1 MLLSLSSLKTFFM
14 GSRRNAPMIMPSSSH
29 SSSSWGF
36 LMRYCCLWSLRI
48 LKEIKVSLITFE
60 VMPDMVNTLS
70 VVCRFEFVYGHH
82 QLELNRPSWK
92 MSSGLLTSVD
102 MYLLWCLLSPGSIW
116 IEIEI
121 CYLYTYVGGIQ
132 SHWPKIKVMETS
144 NVLESNTILN
154 SRKCKSPQP
163 ISGIQGGIVKSF

>member
-92 MSSGLLTSVD
+92 MSSGFVDICGYVFALMFAFFWFNLNWDRNLLHK
-102 MYLLWCLLSPGSIW
+102 LLIYRHSLISAVSISAIFDLTRFIILSYFPP
-116 IEIEI
+116 
-121 CYLYTYVGGIQ
+121 L
-132 SHWPKIKVMETS
+132 
-144 NVLESNTILN
+144 
-154 SRKCKSPQP
+154 
-163 ISGIQGGIVKSF
+163 